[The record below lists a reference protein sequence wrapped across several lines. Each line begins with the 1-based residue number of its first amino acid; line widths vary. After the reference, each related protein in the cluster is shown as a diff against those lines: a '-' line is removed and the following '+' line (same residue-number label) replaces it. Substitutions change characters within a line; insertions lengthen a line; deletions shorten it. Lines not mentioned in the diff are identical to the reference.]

1 MFSYFYRKVTNHA
14 LWGLFVLN
22 NTEKFRSPFL
32 LDSGLSHVRVF
43 VGQAIPTKSA
53 NIESADDLIIRA
65 MQNSL
70 KLVGHSVDAVQ
81 LGGAKSRRR
90 SS

>member
-43 VGQAIPTKSA
+43 VGGVWGPL
-53 NIESADDLIIRA
+53 DVGLIDEA
-65 MQNSL
+65 L
-70 KLVGHSVDAVQ
+70 DTLLDHSD
-81 LGGAKSRRR
+81 GGSEPGF
-90 SS
+90 